1 MQGNFNDEAMHTV
14 ALPNVASL
22 YAYLFDHESRY
33 IVTNESG
40 IIRHEALPLSC
51 PAPASGAP
59 RAGAT
64 REWLLAS
71 LQARLAQTDTSA
83 ASRQALLVLSIDEFP
98 AVCNSLGHMH
108 GEHLLALM
116 ERRILACLRPG
127 DQMVRCDGEAFAILL
142 DAISGQAQVLHLVE
156 YIQHTLSAPLYL
168 GGYELCSSASV
179 GIVLEIERYS
189 QANSLLRDAMTAMHT
204 ARTLRGGQVSIF
216 QPAMRDK
223 ALARL
228 RLKTELRHAIARNE
242 LCVYYQPIVSLSDDQ
257 IVGFEALA
265 RWHHPQRGL
274 LLPATFIAFAEE
286 TGLIVPLSLW
296 ILRAACQQMRRW
308 HDAFPQMRH
317 LTLSVNLSVRAL
329 AFPGLPEAIAQI
341 VRETGIDVAC
351 LKLELTE
358 SALIDHSEQTMAV
371 LTRLRELGMQ
381 LCIDDFGTG
390 YSALHYLGRLPVQ
403 TIKIDRSFLEG
414 TDDQASQQAI
424 LQGIVTIGHALGLQL
439 VAEGIETSDQHDAL
453 RDLHCDYGQGYLF
466 SRPISSTE
474 AETLLSG
481 DGVTGSWN

>member
-1 MQGNFNDEAMHTV
+1 MQGNFNAEAMPTV

-22 YAYLFDHESRY
+22 HAYLFDHESRY
-33 IVTNESG
+33 IVTNEVG
-40 IIRHEALPLSC
+40 TIPHEVPPLGCFVPAVGALPT
-51 PAPASGAP
+51 
-59 RAGAT
+59 GAT
-64 REWLLAS
+64 REWLLTS
-71 LQARLAQTDTSA
+71 LQARLTQADESTPP
-83 ASRQALLVLSIDEFP
+83 RQALLMLSIDEFP
-98 AVCNSLGHMH
+98 AVCNSLGHVQ

-127 DQMVRCDGEAFAILL
+127 DQMVRCDGETFAILL

-156 YIQHTLSAPLYL
+156 HIQYTLVAPLYL

-179 GIVLEIERYS
+179 GVVLEIERYS
-189 QANSLLRDAMTAMHT
+189 QATSLLRDGMTAMHT

-228 RLKTELRHAIARNE
+228 RLKTELRHAIERDE
-242 LCVYYQPIVSLSDDQ
+242 LCVYYQPIVNLSDGQ

-274 LLPATFIAFAEE
+274 LLPATFITFAEE

-296 ILRAACQQMRRW
+296 VLRAACQQMRRW
-308 HDAFPQMRH
+308 YAAFPQMRH
-317 LTLSVNLSVRAL
+317 LMLSVNLSVQAL
-329 AFPGLPEAIAQI
+329 AFPGLPDAIAQI
-341 VRETGIDVAC
+341 VRETGIDAAC

-371 LTRLRELGMQ
+371 LTQLRELGFQ

-414 TDDQASQQAI
+414 TGDQAGQQAI

-439 VAEGIETSDQHDAL
+439 VAEGIETTDQYDAL
-453 RDLHCDYGQGYLF
+453 RDLDCDYGQGYLF
-466 SRPISSTE
+466 SRPISSSE
-474 AETLLSG
+474 AETLLSRAG
-481 DGVTGSWN
+481 GPGRRN